1 MVLLARRKPLDDF
14 QNSQYLA
21 LVCLYI
27 ASKYEE
33 LDDNIPSA
41 MEFIQESRLE
51 ITRQTL
57 ITLEGHVLQHYLNWE
72 SLNVITVLH
81 FIENQLML
89 GVMLDSDNT
98 EEYKPPVILKKGEN
112 TIEESLRKCSLF
124 FADLS

>member
-1 MVLLARRKPLDDF
+1 M
-14 QNSQYLA
+14 
-21 LVCLYI
+21 
-27 ASKYEE
+27 
-33 LDDNIPSA
+33 
-41 MEFIQESRLE
+41 
-51 ITRQTL
+51 
-57 ITLEGHVLQHYLNWE
+57 
-72 SLNVITVLH
+72 LH